1 MSEERP
7 PALPPETVEEASE
20 HLDLQAAQQP
30 VMAKIWDNDL
40 DAAWDDT
47 P

>member
-7 PALPPETVEEASE
+7 PVLPPETVEETSK
-20 HLDLQAAQQP
+20 HPDLQAAQQP